1 MNDGMYRVVSG
12 GFWRDPTWKFDNDLG
27 PGLQEVI
34 QPGDTVYHN
43 GLNVSQIE
51 EALNGILERHENQVE
66 ELDRRIT
73 FRTGPEG
80 MRQFNEA
87 LWNELSRERVTYIID
102 EVPQVSTGIFEAAT
116 PTISSGLGTIQIY
129 GTGGA
134 NREYGE
140 YVAGYDPYVPTG
152 EEIRNSQSI
161 STTRHFETEEEAIN
175 YLDSLS
181 NDI

>member
-12 GFWRDPTWKFDNDLG
+12 GLWQPA
-27 PGLQEVI
+27 QE
-34 QPGDTVYHN
+34 YYN
-43 GLNVSQIE
+43 LNVAQIE
-51 EALNGILERHENQVE
+51 ETINGILERHENQTQE
-66 ELDRRIT
+66 IERRMVLH
-73 FRTGPEG
+73 TGPEG
-80 MRQFNEA
+80 ERQIREA
-87 LWNELSRERVTYIID
+87 LRQASNLWILD
-102 EVPQVSTGIFEAAT
+102 ETPQVSTGIFEIAT
-116 PTISSGLGTIQIY
+116 PTISSGLGTIQMY

-161 STTRHFETEEEAIN
+161 STTRHFETEEEVIN